1 MNERGFSEQD
11 WKLFRSKVPG
21 WQEAYMDRLNREYI
35 ELLSGDGNPSEKFWA
50 LDKRIRRDKRSVG
63 VVINMRR
70 SMFWE
75 NIADLIR
82 DGVICLDDLDDF
94 SEDVREEARFL
105 FRDFPVGK

>member
-21 WQEAYMDRLNREYI
+21 WQEAYMDRLNREYL
-35 ELLSGDGNPSEKFWA
+35 ELLSGSGNPSDRFWA
-50 LDKRIRRDKRSVG
+50 LDKRIRRDRRRVG
-63 VVINMRR
+63 VVIDMRR

-82 DGVICLDDLDDF
+82 DGVISLDDLDDF
-94 SEDVREEARFL
+94 SEDVRERVRFL
-105 FRDFPVGK
+105 FRDFSADK